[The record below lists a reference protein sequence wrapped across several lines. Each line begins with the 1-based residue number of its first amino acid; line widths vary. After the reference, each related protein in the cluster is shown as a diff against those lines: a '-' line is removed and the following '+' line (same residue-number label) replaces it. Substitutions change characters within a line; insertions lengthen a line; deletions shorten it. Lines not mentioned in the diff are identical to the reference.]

1 MKLTYLLLFF
11 LTNFNAFCQNP
22 LTDSL
27 LIELQ
32 KENDDAIKARIC
44 DKLFFQY
51 VHKDNSQAMKFLDS
65 AIGFAYEACDYQT
78 LGKIFTNKGAF
89 LSESGKPILAMQSL
103 NEALK
108 YAELA
113 GDSVTLLN
121 IYGNVGGIYLNR
133 KENEKARFYFEK
145 ILSSFDK
152 TKDTLTYV
160 VTLNNL
166 AILHGREKQHEEALK
181 YLKEAIKL
189 EDGETD
195 FKATLYDNL
204 GMAYFG
210 LNQLNK
216 AMEFYEKALLLNTQL
231 GNQFQLLHT
240 YLNIS
245 KLQMEKK
252 EIAEAIQSAKAALQI
267 AEKEDYLED
276 IATAHREIANAYKEL
291 GNEALSLLHLEAH
304 IAALTLS
311 NDDLYSSEIAQLQ
324 EAFDLA
330 IKEQEIL
337 ALRQNQDILS
347 VLIDKKSIQLMT
359 MGMLIILLLMLLGL
373 VYHFYKAKE
382 KAAKALEYKNRK
394 IETLIKELHHR
405 VKNNLQLVNS
415 LLNIQYSRTEDTE
428 TKQTIKE
435 GQARLE
441 AMALIHKNFSI
452 DDNISGLNMQR
463 YLKSLTR
470 NLTASYGFPSD
481 TVQLDV
487 NLSNPIF
494 NIDQAVPL
502 GLIVNELVSNAFKY
516 AFQKINSAKIWLE
529 LFEEKNLITLLI
541 KDNGTG
547 IQNHEHLSQSNTFGL
562 KLVNMLAHQLNAK
575 LIVEV
580 DKGTSFKLIFIKT

>member
-11 LTNFNAFCQNP
+11 ITNFQVFCQNH

-27 LIELQ
+27 LLELQ

-44 DKLFFQY
+44 DKLFFHF
-51 VHKDNSQAMKFLDS
+51 VHKDNSKALSYLES
-65 AIGFAYEACDYQT
+65 AIEYAFEACDNEM
-78 LGKIFTNKGAF
+78 LGKMYTNKGAF
-89 LSESGKPILAMQSL
+89 LSESGKSILAMQSL

-108 YAELA
+108 FAELA
-113 GDSVTLLN
+113 GDNVTLLN

-133 KENEKARFYFEK
+133 KENEKARFYYEK
-145 ILSSFDK
+145 ILSSLDK
-152 TKDTLTYV
+152 ANDKLTFV

-166 AILHGREKQHEEALK
+166 AILHGREQQHEEALK
-181 YLKEAIKL
+181 YLKEAIQL

-195 FKATLYDNL
+195 LKATLYDNT

-245 KLQMEKK
+245 KLQVKK
-252 EIAEAIQSAKAALQI
+252 EEFAEAIQSAKAALQI

-276 IATAHREIANAYKEL
+276 IATAHREISNAYKEL
-291 GNEALSLLHLEAH
+291 GNEALSLQHLEAH
-304 IAALTLS
+304 ITALTRF

-324 EAFDLA
+324 EAFDVA

-337 ALRQNQDILS
+337 ALRQNQDILA
-347 VLIDKKSIQLMT
+347 VLINKKSIQLMT
-359 MGMLIILLLMLLGL
+359 RGVLIILLLFLLGL
-373 VYHFYKAKE
+373 VFHFYKAKE
-382 KAAKALEYKNRK
+382 RAAKALEFKNRK

-415 LLNIQYSRTEDTE
+415 LLSIQYSRTEDTE

-441 AMALIHKNFSI
+441 AMALIHKNLSI
-452 DDNISGLNMQR
+452 DDDISGLNMQG
-463 YLKSLTR
+463 YLKSLTQ
-470 NLTASYGFPSD
+470 NLTASYGFPTD
-481 TVQLDV
+481 TVHLDV
-487 NLSNPIF
+487 TLSNPIF

-516 AFQKINSAKIWLE
+516 AFEKISPAKLWL
-529 LFEEKNLITLLI
+529 TLLEDKNWISLII

-547 IQNHEHLSQSNTFGL
+547 IPDHENLSHSNTFGL
-562 KLVNMLAHQLNAK
+562 KLVNMLANQLNAK
-575 LIVEV
+575 LIVAV
-580 DKGTSFKLIFIKT
+580 DKGTSFKLIFKKT